1 MKAKAKEEEERIQM
15 EEERA
20 WQEREEAEIKRE
32 QERETRCQ
40 FHQHFTRGFFVQK
53 SKSSFSVLK
62 FWKSAQK
69 LRIKWW

>member
-40 FHQHFTRGFFVQK
+40 FHQHFTRGFLYKSFARNFFVLTFK
-53 SKSSFSVLK
+53 V
-62 FWKSAQK
+62 
-69 LRIKWW
+69 